1 MVHIRDGNILVK
13 FNLNCELQFF
23 QNAKLLYINT
33 FPMIYTKL
41 IGILKPRSL
50 KTFQD

>member
-1 MVHIRDGNILVK
+1 MVHIREGNIIVK
-13 FNLNCELQFF
+13 FNLNCELRFF
-23 QNAKLLYINT
+23 QNAQLLYINT

-41 IGILKPRSL
+41 IEILKPHSL